1 MADSGRTGV
10 VVGGGIGGLAAAI
23 ALGRAGWDVTVL
35 ERSAEGGEIGAGLTV
50 MANGQRALR
59 ELGLADA
66 VGASAAPQGGGG
78 LRDPTGRWLAR
89 VDSAVLERELA
100 TSVVGIHRE
109 QLHRV
114 LREVLPAGAV
124 VRGAEVLDVTAGPP
138 ASVTF
143 VRDGERHT
151 IAADVV
157 VGADGIG
164 SAVRRRLWPDH
175 PGPAHTGVTAW
186 RSVTAGRWP
195 LDLVGAVTWGPGTE
209 FGTVPLVDG
218 RVYWF
223 AAVAGAPVGHRFADE
238 AGHLRARFAGWHAPI
253 PDLLAATEPGA
264 VLRHDLQHL
273 AVPLPGYVTGAV
285 ALLGDAAHAMTP
297 NLGQGASQALEDAVV
312 LGRALARYEGDVP
325 AALAAYDRTRRPR
338 SQAVARASRWSGR
351 FGPELRSA
359 PLVALRDLLVRAT
372 PATAALSSLARFA
385 HWEPELVED

>member
-1 MADSGRTGV
+1 MADRGRTGI

-23 ALGRAGWDVTVL
+23 ALRHAGWDVTVL
-35 ERSAEGGEIGAGLTV
+35 ERSAEGREIGAGLTI

-66 VGASAAPQGGGG
+66 VRASAAPQGGGG
-78 LRDPTGRWLAR
+78 VRDRSGRWLAR
-89 VDSAVLERELA
+89 VDSAALERELG

-109 QLHRV
+109 QLHRL
-114 LREVLPAGAV
+114 LREALPAGTLV
-124 VRGAEVLDVTAGPP
+124 TGAEVLDVAAGPP

-143 VRDGERHT
+143 VRGGERHT
-151 IAADVV
+151 LTADVL

-164 SAVRRRLWPDH
+164 SGVRRRLWPDH

-186 RSVTAGRWP
+186 RSVTAEQWP
-195 LDLVGAVTWGPGTE
+195 LDVVAAVTWGPGTE

-238 AGHLRARFAGWHAPI
+238 VGHLRTRFAGWHAPI

-297 NLGQGASQALEDAVV
+297 NLGQGAAQALEDAVV
-312 LGRALARYEGDVP
+312 LGRALARYAGDVP

-351 FGPELRSA
+351 FGHEVRSA
-359 PLVALRDLLVRAT
+359 PLVAVRDLLVRAT
-372 PATAALSSLARFA
+372 PAGAALTSLARFA
-385 HWEPELVED
+385 HWDPELVEA

>member
-1 MADSGRTGV
+1 MVDRGRTGV

-23 ALGRAGWDVTVL
+23 ALGQAGWDVTVL
-35 ERSAEGGEIGAGLTV
+35 ERSAEGGEIGAGLTI

-66 VGASAAPQGGGG
+66 VRAAAAPQGGGG
-78 LRDPTGRWLAR
+78 LRDPSGRWLAR
-89 VDSAVLERELA
+89 VDGAALERELGP
-100 TSVVGIHRE
+100 SVVGIHRE

-114 LREVLPAGAV
+114 LRDALPAGALV
-124 VRGAEVLDVTAGPP
+124 TGAEVLDVTAGPP
-138 ASVTF
+138 ATVSF
-143 VRDGERHT
+143 VRGGERHT
-151 IAADVV
+151 LTADVV
-157 VGADGIG
+157 VGADGIR
-164 SAVRRRLWPDH
+164 SAVRRTLWPDH

-186 RSVTAGRWP
+186 RSVTADRWP
-195 LDLVGAVTWGPGTE
+195 LDLVGPVTWGPGTE

-238 AGHLRARFAGWHAPI
+238 VGHLRRRFAGWHAPI
-253 PDLLAATEPGA
+253 PELLAAAEPGA

-273 AVPLPGYVTGAV
+273 AVPLPSYVTGAA

-297 NLGQGASQALEDAVV
+297 NLGQGAAQALEDAVV
-312 LGRALARYEGDVP
+312 LGRAVARYEGDVP
-325 AALAAYDRTRRPR
+325 AALRVYDRTRRPR

-351 FGPELRSA
+351 FGHELRSA
-359 PLVALRDLLVRAT
+359 PLVAVRDLMVRAT

-385 HWEPELVED
+385 HWEPELVES